1 LLADLTRTASDVI
14 RVRLGHGLFDSST
27 VPFADGFR
35 AIDSAR
41 NVIMFGSRSLE
52 DPRAAYYSRPT
63 GKVSKF
69 LRTLQLG
76 QTEISSYV
84 ITLISSVVGREA
96 MESRDYLV
104 QAAEA
109 ISTAKEMAIASVR
122 ERDLRYFNDAWKY
135 GVSANLCEALAAL
148 SQSSPDNASDLTF
161 IWEASIGDR
170 RVGKDS
176 SYVLD
181 SSLTSTLSVAALLLR
196 SLDAVEAV
204 QLRGNVR
211 SLTDRTE
218 EFIQSEAVLFAEIEG
233 KYRSVKFTV
242 EGELRRRTVRAFDD
256 RSPILVKGRLLRH
269 ETPYKLISITDLLVI
284 DETLQVEDYESI
296 MDPVGRVT
304 SD

>member
-1 LLADLTRTASDVI
+1 
-14 RVRLGHGLFDSST
+14 
-27 VPFADGFR
+27 
-35 AIDSAR
+35 
-41 NVIMFGSRSLE
+41 M
-52 DPRAAYYSRPT
+52 
-63 GKVSKF
+63 
-69 LRTLQLG
+69 
-76 QTEISSYV
+76 
-84 ITLISSVVGREA
+84 
-96 MESRDYLV
+96 
-104 QAAEA
+104 
-109 ISTAKEMAIASVR
+109 
-122 ERDLRYFNDAWKY
+122 
-135 GVSANLCEALAAL
+135 
-148 SQSSPDNASDLTF
+148 
-161 IWEASIGDR
+161 
-170 RVGKDS
+170 
-176 SYVLD
+176 LD